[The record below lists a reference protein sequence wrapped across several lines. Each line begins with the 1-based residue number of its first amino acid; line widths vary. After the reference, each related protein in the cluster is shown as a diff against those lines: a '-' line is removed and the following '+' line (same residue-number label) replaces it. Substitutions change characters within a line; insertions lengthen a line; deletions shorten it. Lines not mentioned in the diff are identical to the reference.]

1 VPDDGVDAMT
11 TWKGYTQHPEA
22 LEDRPWW
29 RNAPRDWLGDDL
41 VRCRRS
47 DGEGL
52 PEFCCTLDSSNPGG
66 GGQEEWASRQRWT
79 WGPLSGTLLELW
91 AKGAWDALVPVMLAH
106 IDREH
111 PLPAPEPL
119 VGQVLL
125 VPTGGTTT
133 IQSVSP
139 CGLWVALPMWS
150 THATGMVVRL
160 ADAPPRKAQF
170 ELATVHVSVIEK
182 WPRVS
187 GEGSPWMDTGGE
199 E

>member
-1 VPDDGVDAMT
+1 MT

-29 RNAPRDWLGDDL
+29 RLMMRIE
-41 VRCRRS
+41 S
-47 DGEGL
+47 D
-52 PEFCCTLDSSNPGG
+52 PEDILKHERVDGTI
-66 GGQEEWASRQRWT
+66 
-79 WGPLSGTLLELW
+79 LS
-91 AKGAWDALVPVMLAH
+91 ALVSRAHDGLADY
-106 IDREH
+106 DREH
-111 PLPAPEPL
+111 PLPAPEPKC
-119 VGQVLL
+119 GQVLL

-139 CGLWVALPMWS
+139 CGLWVALPVWS